1 MNKLHL
7 TKFLKITLKGGHC
20 PLMKKKRVQESTIVF
35 PVNEKI
41 NELNNINEQFLI
53 AS

>member
-1 MNKLHL
+1 MFKRKDTWNLAYSP
-7 TKFLKITLKGGHC
+7 FDE
-20 PLMKKKRVQESTIVF
+20 KKRVQESTIVF